1 MCPDPAGRPSAA
13 GALAHPFWWP
23 AETRLAFLVDVSE
36 RVELEDREQDRTLLA
51 ALEARGGGGIP
62 GVPMPW
68 DAALHPALLDN
79 LSRYR
84 RYDGRSVRDL
94 LRVVRNKR
102 AHWRELPP
110 AARAVLGPPPGPF
123 LAYWAARFPGLLMH
137 VHAFASA
144 RLAAEPHLRRFFP
157 RGDAAAAAE
166 FERMRASDCDDADA
180 AAAELAAAA
189 AADDAAAAAAA
200 DDAGAFPERPG
211 APECAFFM
219 KTGRCKFGERC
230 VYHHPRPPARLAAG
244 AAAAAGEGLH
254 SNNGARTRA

>member
-1 MCPDPAGRPSAA
+1 MAA
-13 GALAHPFWWP
+13 CLAHPFWWP
-23 AETRLAFLVDVSE
+23 AEMRLSFLVDVSE
-36 RVELEDREQDRTLLA
+36 RVELEDREQDRSLLA
-51 ALEARGGGGIP
+51 ALEARAAGAGGGIP
-62 GVPMPW
+62 GVPLPW

-123 LAYWAARFPGLLMH
+123 LDYWVARFPRLLMH
-137 VHAFASA
+137 VHGFAAA
-144 RLAAEPHLRRFFP
+144 RLAGEPGLRRYFP
-157 RGDAAAAAE
+157 RSDDAAAYE
-166 FERMRASDCDDADA
+166 FERMRAGGSDLDDA

-189 AADDAAAAAAA
+189 LADDAAAAAAA
-200 DDAGAFPERPG
+200 AARGDAPEFPLRPG
-211 APECAFFM
+211 EADCAFYL

-230 VYHHPRPPARLAAG
+230 VFNHPRLAQG
-244 AAAAAGEGLH
+244 
-254 SNNGARTRA
+254 RP